1 MKATIDTLKRGG
13 AVLGAVLCATM
24 GLSAFGAVDITDFVR
39 GFGAGNYHVLCGNG
53 TTANGGLIGNACDGI
68 TTGGDGQNGTPDVR
82 VLLHTTNSG
91 GASIPTPVSML
102 YYIDDGAM
110 NSFDFKV
117 TSFTLYRL
125 VAGWGALARSATQFK
140 LEGYDGTGWHLLF
153 ETGEAQTWDE
163 NTLSHTYEIP
173 AENQACYRSYLFTIT
188 ANGGDASWSG
198 FQELALHGDITR
210 SRLVWNGAEGAK
222 WNATD
227 ANWLD
232 RAGNV
237 TNWMPGAKAEFGA
250 GGSSSISVEGTNEVG
265 GIVFSQ
271 TNVCSISGGALAM
284 VHPAEILCGGGD
296 IGGIVAS
303 ELVEAASVDEYQGI
317 VDGQKNYFPTDP
329 SNTKRGAWTLLWRNR
344 RLAGITNFTGAV
356 IQQNATSPRAAAPY
370 HYVNNGDT
378 ASVQFQ
384 SYPSGSALFC
394 VKVLFAQIGADVY
407 GRVAYVN
414 FTWRSGRA
422 LNDDFDGEIAQRT
435 VVNLYDG
442 NVVDQFLDSGGAAY
456 AEGFYGIVPHG
467 GEWGKEPLSVSA
479 ARNSFGPSPDGGSFL
494 PRSASNQ
501 NTGSAVLCFP
511 GFKVAELSSISGAD
525 LYYTKDKKPSSVHY
539 FVNDVTN
546 ATVQIQGN
554 TGGAD
559 GNGARLCVKV
569 EFTDGV
575 GGVYAR
581 AVYAKYDWGDKYAH
595 DFDVSAEGAQP
606 IYAAGSANTGYGVR
620 NIVAV
625 FKGERVT
632 FGASAITL
640 DREITGDGTV
650 RFAPL
655 SGSQTVTVPE
665 ARALDK
671 VAFGG
676 ATTLSFAP
684 GASLSVGSAEV
695 EDAAAVSILGEA
707 GANLLRI
714 GTSRCLTRDE
724 RAHFTVNGGEA
735 TQDTLGWIV
744 PKPGLK
750 IILR

>member
-39 GFGAGNYHVLCGNG
+39 GYGTGNYRVNCGAG
-53 TTANGGLIGNACDGI
+53 TTANNGLVANAFDGV
-68 TTGGDGQNGTPDVR
+68 TTGGDGSNGTDVR
-82 VLLHTTNSG
+82 VLLQTKNSG
-91 GASIPTPVSML
+91 GASIPTPVSVL
-102 YYIDDGAM
+102 YYINDGAM
-110 NSFDFKV
+110 TGFDFKV
-117 TSFTLYRL
+117 TAFTLYRL
-125 VAGWGALARSATQFK
+125 AAGWGALGRCPTEFK
-140 LEGYDGTGWHLLF
+140 LEGYDGTNWHLLF
-153 ETGEAQTWDE
+153 QTDETQTWDE
-163 NTLSHTYEIP
+163 DTLSRTYEIP
-173 AENQACYRSYLFTIT
+173 VENQACYRTYLFTIT
-188 ANGGDASWSG
+188 KNAGDASWSG
-198 FQELALHGDITR
+198 FQELALLGEITR
-210 SRLVWNGAEGAK
+210 NSLVWNGADGAR

-237 TNWMPGAKAEFGA
+237 TNWTPGAKAVFGA
-250 GGSSSISVEGTNEVG
+250 GGSTSITVEGTNDVG

-271 TNVCSISGGALAM
+271 TNVCTITGGTLALTHAS
-284 VHPAEILCGGGD
+284 EIVGGGGD
-296 IGGIVAS
+296 VGGIIAS
-303 ELVEAASVDEYQGI
+303 KLVDAAPVDEYQGI

-356 IQQNATSPRAAAPY
+356 IQQNANTPHNAAPY
-370 HYVNNGDT
+370 HYVNNGDW

-384 SYPSGSALFC
+384 SYPSGSALVC
-394 VKVLFAQIGADVY
+394 VKVLFAQIGADIY

-414 FTWRSGRA
+414 FTWASGRA
-422 LNDDFDGEIAQRT
+422 LGDDFDGTISGRN
-435 VVNLYDG
+435 VMRLYDG
-442 NVVDQFLDSGGAAY
+442 NVVDRFLDDSNAAY

-467 GEWGKEPLSVSA
+467 GEWGKEPFVVA
-479 ARNSFGPSPDGGSFL
+479 AVRNSFGPSPDDGSFL

-525 LYYTKDKKPSSVHY
+525 LYYTNNKKPSSVHY

-581 AVYAKYDWGDKYAH
+581 AVYAKYDWGNKYAH

-606 IYAAGSANTGYGVR
+606 IYAAGSANTGYGVA

-632 FGASAITL
+632 LGASAITL

-655 SGSQTVTVPE
+655 SGSQTVSVPV
-665 ARALDK
+665 ARTIDK

-684 GASLSVGSAEV
+684 GASLSVGTAEI
-695 EDAAAVSILGEA
+695 EDSAAVSVVGEA

-724 RAHFTVNGGEA
+724 RAHFSVNGGEA
-735 TQDTLGWIV
+735 TQDTSGWIV
-744 PKPGLK
+744 LKPGLK

>member
-1 MKATIDTLKRGG
+1 MKATIDSLKRGSV
-13 AVLGAVLCATM
+13 VLGAFFCATM

-39 GFGAGNYHVLCGNG
+39 GYGTGNYRAMCGSG
-53 TTANGGLIGNACDGI
+53 TVAHAGVANAFDGI
-68 TTGGDGQNGTPDVR
+68 TSGGDASPDTR

-91 GASIPTPVSML
+91 GANIPAPVSVL
-102 YYIDDGAM
+102 YYIDEGAM
-110 NSFDFKV
+110 SHYDFKV
-117 TSFTLYRL
+117 TAFKLYRL
-125 VAGWGALARSATQFK
+125 MSGYYYLSRSPTEFK
-140 LEGYDGTGWHLLF
+140 LLGYDGSEWHLLF
-153 ETGEAQTWDE
+153 QTDETQTWDE
-163 NTLSHTYEIP
+163 DTLSRTYEIP
-173 AENQACYRSYLFTIT
+173 VENQACYRTYLFTIT
-188 ANGGDASWSG
+188 KNGGDASWSG
-198 FQELALHGDITR
+198 FHELVLLGDVTR
-210 SRLVWNGAEGAK
+210 NGLVWNGAEGAK

-237 TNWMPGAKAEFGA
+237 TNWMPGAKAVFGER
-250 GGSSSISVEGTNEVG
+250 GSTSIVIEGTNDVG

-271 TNVCSISGGALAM
+271 TNACTISGGTLAM
-284 VHPAEILCGGGD
+284 THAAEIVGGGGD
-296 IGGIVAS
+296 VGGIIAS
-303 ELVEAASVDEYQGI
+303 EFVDAKQDDVYQGSA
-317 VDGQKNYFPTDP
+317 YFPADP
-329 SNTKRGAWTLLWRNR
+329 NNTKRGAWTLLWRNR
-344 RLAGITNFTGAV
+344 NLAGITNFTGAV
-356 IQQNATSPRAAAPY
+356 IDQGGSPRNALPY
-370 HYVNNGDT
+370 YYLRDGDM

-384 SYPSGSALFC
+384 CKPNALLC

-414 FTWRSGRA
+414 FTWKSGEGVQY
-422 LNDDFDGEIAQRT
+422 LDFDGSITERNVIS
-435 VVNLYDG
+435 VYDN
-442 NVVDQFLDSGGAAY
+442 NVVTSYGSAAAY
-456 AEGFYGIVPHG
+456 GFKGVVPHG
-467 GEWGKEPLSVSA
+467 GEWGTEPLRVSSEQ
-479 ARNSFGPSPDGGSFL
+479 NSLGPSPEDGSFL
-494 PRSASNQ
+494 PKNASNTK
-501 NTGSAVLCFP
+501 TGDAVLCFP
-511 GFKVAELSSISGAD
+511 NCRVADLSSISSAV
-525 LYYTKDKKPSSVHY
+525 LHYTKDSKPASMCY
-539 FVNDVTN
+539 FTNRVTN

-559 GNGARLCVKV
+559 GSGARICVKV

-581 AVYAKYDWGDKYAH
+581 AVYAKYDWGNKFQH
-595 DFDVSAEGAQP
+595 DFDVSWEGDMD
-606 IYAAGSANTGYGVR
+606 IYCESTQATGYGVK

-632 FGASAITL
+632 LGAPALTL

-655 SGSQTVTVPE
+655 SGSQTVSVPV
-665 ARALDK
+665 ARTIDK

-684 GASLSVGSAEV
+684 GASLSVGTAEI
-695 EDAAAVSILGEA
+695 EDSAAVSVVGEA

-724 RAHFTVNGGEA
+724 RAHFSVNGGEA
-735 TQDTLGWIV
+735 TQDTSGWIV

>member
-1 MKATIDTLKRGG
+1 MKATIDALKRGG
-13 AVLGAVLCATM
+13 VVLGAFFCATM
-24 GLSAFGAVDITDFVR
+24 GLTAFGAVDITDFIR
-39 GFGAGNYHVLCGNG
+39 CSGPSNYTVMCGNG
-53 TTANGGLIGNACDGI
+53 TAANSGVAQGFDGV
-68 TTGGDGQNGTPDVR
+68 TSGGDGTSGGSDTR
-82 VLLHTTNSG
+82 VLLKN
-91 GASIPTPVSML
+91 GANPYPVSVL
-102 YYIDDGAM
+102 YYINDGAM
-110 NSFDFKV
+110 TGFDFKL

-125 VAGWGALARSATQFK
+125 TSGWNNLGRSATQFN
-140 LEGYDGTGWHLLF
+140 LQGYDGANWHLLF
-153 ETGEAQTWDE
+153 QTDEAQTWDAD
-163 NTLSHTYEIP
+163 TLSRTYDIP
-173 AENQACYRSYLFTIT
+173 VENQACYRTYLFTIT
-188 ANGGDASWSG
+188 GNGGDTDWSG
-198 FQELALHGDITR
+198 FHELAFWGDVER
-210 SRLVWNGAEGAK
+210 RRLVWNGAEGAK

-232 RAGNV
+232 RAGTV
-237 TNWMPGAKAEFGA
+237 TNWIPDAKAVFGES
-250 GGSSSISVEGTNEVG
+250 GSTSITVEGTNDVG

-271 TNVCSISGGALAM
+271 TNACTVSGGALAM
-284 VHPAEILCGGGD
+284 THGF
-296 IGGIVAS
+296 GIAAGCDDVFAS
-303 ELVEAASVDEYQGI
+303 ELVDAKQVDVYQGL
-317 VDGQKNYFPTDP
+317 VNGQKNWFPANPDNP
-329 SNTKRGAWTLLWRNR
+329 KEGAWRLLWRNR

-356 IQQNATSPRAAAPY
+356 IQQNANTTRNAAPY
-370 HYVNNGDT
+370 RYVNNGDWAT
-378 ASVQFQ
+378 VQFQ
-384 SYPSGSALFC
+384 CYPSGNALFC
-394 VKVLFAQIGADVY
+394 CKVLFAQIGADIY
-407 GRVAYVN
+407 GRVAYIN
-414 FTWRSGRA
+414 FTWATGRA
-422 LNDDFDGEIAQRT
+422 LGDDFDGTITSRN
-435 VVNLYDG
+435 VMRLYDG
-442 NVVDQFLDSGGAAY
+442 NVVDRFLDAGGGAY

-467 GEWGKEPLSVSA
+467 GEWEAEPLRISA
-479 ARNSFGPSPDGGSFL
+479 SQTSLGPSPADGRYL
-494 PRSASNQ
+494 PKNASNTK
-501 NTGSAVLCFP
+501 TGDAVLCFP
-511 GFKVAELSSISGAD
+511 GCKVKDLVAVSCANLFYGTGFKPTSM
-525 LYYTKDKKPSSVHY
+525 HY
-539 FVNDVTN
+539 FTNRVTN
-546 ATVQIQGN
+546 ATVQAQGN
-554 TGGAD
+554 TGGSE

-581 AVYAKYDWGDKYAH
+581 AVYAKYDWGNKNAH
-595 DFDVSAEGAQP
+595 DFDVSWEGDQP
-606 IYAAGSANTGYGVR
+606 IYDGSGGGYGVA

-665 ARALDK
+665 ARTLDK

-684 GASLSVGSAEV
+684 GASLSVGSAMV

-714 GTSRCLTRDE
+714 GTSRCLTRNE